1 MSDEPKDLAEKFAA
15 EAEAAKADPLPIE
28 PKDEPKDDS
37 VAADTAAD
45 DEDSGEPED
54 PNSPQALAKRVA
66 ALGEED
72 EADVLARRE
81 EEKLAARRAKMKKGK
96 KGGLDA
102 AASKRLAKIGAKA
115 PPKRAPVTAVDAD
128 PLLEKTQEFTKWAKK
143 NRTVVASVVGLVVL
157 VALGFSAN
165 TYFEKKKESDAS
177 VELAKAVADERGR
190 IGDPDK
196 EVDPDRPKDPRPV
209 FKTSADL
216 REAALKQ
223 YREVETKFPNT
234 GAAYLARLS
243 EGSLL
248 LDKHEPDG
256 AIAAFNDAKASPLA
270 QADSEVKGR
279 ALEGLGFAYELKAQ
293 ATPADSAKNLDDALK
308 FYRELENTDVKGFK
322 ELGMYHQA
330 RVYEAKGDKDRAK
343 ELLKSLHE
351 RVAKPGEGHAFPYLE
366 VVTDDRLRAIDPT
379 ALPQKQSGA
388 LGGPGGGKMNE
399 AQMKALIEQLQKNQ
413 AAAHPEGEK

>member
-1 MSDEPKDLAEKFAA
+1 MTALPSAHNSALMSDESKDLAENDAA
-15 EAEAAKADPLPIE
+15 EEPKALDQAAKEAAKE
-28 PKDEPKDDS
+28 
-37 VAADTAAD
+37 AAGEAAGD
-45 DEDSGEPED
+45 PED

-102 AASKRLAKIGAKA
+102 AASKRLATIGAKA

-128 PLLEKTQEFTKWAKK
+128 PLLEKTQQFSKWAKK
-143 NRTVVASVVGLVVL
+143 NRTVVSLVAGLAAL
-157 VALGFSAN
+157 VALGFSVT
-165 TYFEKKKESDAS
+165 TYFEKKKETDAS
-177 VELAKAVADERGR
+177 VELAKAVASERGR

-196 EVDPDRPKDPRPV
+196 ETDPDRPKDPRPV
-209 FKTSADL
+209 FKTAADL

-223 YREVETKFPNT
+223 YREVQTRFPST

-270 QADSEVKGR
+270 QADAEVKGR

-293 ATPADSAKNLDDALK
+293 ATPADGPKNLDDALK
-308 FYRELENTDVKGFK
+308 YFRELENSDVKGFK

-330 RVYEAKGDKDRAK
+330 RVYEAKGDKVRAK
-343 ELLKSLHE
+343 DLLKSLHE
-351 RVAKPGEGHAFPYLE
+351 RVSKPGEGHPFPYLE

-379 ALPQKQSGA
+379 AIPQKQSGA
-388 LGGPGGGKMNE
+388 LSGPGGGKMSE
-399 AQMKALIEQLQKNQ
+399 AQMKQLIEQLQKN
-413 AAAHPEGEK
+413 ATEHPEGPK

>member
-1 MSDEPKDLAEKFAA
+1 MSDEAKDLPENSDPEAR
-15 EAEAAKADPLPIE
+15 AEAAAE
-28 PKDEPKDDS
+28 HEE
-37 VAADTAAD
+37 AA
-45 DEDSGEPED
+45 GEPED
-54 PNSPQALAKRVA
+54 PNSPQALARRVA

-102 AASKRLAKIGAKA
+102 AASKRLAKIGAKS

-143 NRTVVASVVGLVVL
+143 NRTVVASVVGLLVL
-157 VALGFSAN
+157 VALGFSAR
-165 TYFEKKKESDAS
+165 TYFENKKESDAS

-209 FKTSADL
+209 FKTTADL

-223 YREVETKFPNT
+223 YREVETKFPGT
-234 GAAYLARLS
+234 GAAFLARLS

-270 QADSEVKGR
+270 QADAEVKGR

-293 ATPADSAKNLDDALK
+293 LTPADSAKNLDDALK
-308 FYRELENTDVKGFK
+308 YFRELENTDVKGFK

-351 RVAKPGEGHAFPYLE
+351 RVAKPGEGHPFPYLE

-379 ALPQKQSGA
+379 ALPQKQNGA
-388 LGGPGGGKMNE
+388 LGGPGGGKMSE
-399 AQMKALIEQLQKNQ
+399 AQMKALIEQLQKN
-413 AAAHPEGEK
+413 ATEHPEKGPPK